1 VSRLALFVGAV
12 VLSLGMVTAASA
24 EGLTPSKL
32 INAGW
37 TCFNDPGAPRIVCSD
52 PGHGRP
58 VIPAPADRPAS
69 YNFKIFSLDG
79 TFVGTLHLI
88 RDDLYHGQPCP
99 QTDGAYFHIAVIGY
113 YRCEHF

>member
-1 VSRLALFVGAV
+1 MGRLALVVVAV
-12 VLSLGMVTAASA
+12 ALSFGTVTAASA
-24 EGLTPSKL
+24 EGLTPTQL

-58 VIPAPADRPAS
+58 VIPAPLNRPAS

-79 TFVGTLHLI
+79 TFIGTAHLI
-88 RDDLYHGQPCP
+88 RDDLYQGQPCP
-99 QTDGAYFHIAVIGY
+99 QTGGAYFHIAVIGY